1 MSDNNND
8 QNPMQKM
15 FQMYMQGQF
24 NNNNNMP
31 QNQGVGT
38 NQQQQ
43 MPFFNQQQQMPM
55 GNQNQ
60 GMGNQQMNMG
70 FNPAMFMGNPQMN
83 TGFNPAM
90 FQGNMFFPFPFFPQ
104 NVNQVNQVQQPNQNS
119 EDWSLIFKR
128 KQDGQSLT
136 IQISNDKTLAEA
148 INRYRIKSGDMV
160 SNKFTSNNKPLNLGL
175 TLNQSGLANN
185 SQIDAE
191 QDSSGFV
198 PNNQFGNSLQGDQLN
213 LLFELKA
220 GGQTMNIQ
228 ITPDKTVGDAINS
241 YRNKIQ
247 IEGEMKFIFNGLN
260 LDPRLTLK
268 AAGLKNN
275 SKILVITT
283 KDIEGA

>member
-24 NNNNNMP
+24 NNNNMP
-31 QNQGVGT
+31 QNQGVGA

-43 MPFFNQQQQMPM
+43 MPFFNQQQQMP
-55 GNQNQ
+55 
-60 GMGNQQMNMG
+60 MGNQQMNMG

>member
-1 MSDNNND
+1 MSDNNS
-8 QNPMQKM
+8 QNPMQQM

-24 NNNNNMP
+24 NNNNMP
-31 QNQGVGT
+31 QNQGVGA

-55 GNQNQ
+55 GNQQ
-60 GMGNQQMNMG
+60 QMPMGNQQMNMG

>member
-24 NNNNNMP
+24 NNNMP

-43 MPFFNQQQQMPM
+43 MPFFNQQQQMP
-55 GNQNQ
+55 
-60 GMGNQQMNMG
+60 MGNQQMNMG

>member
-24 NNNNNMP
+24 NNNMP

>member
-24 NNNNNMP
+24 NNNMP

-83 TGFNPAM
+83 TGFNPSM

>member
-1 MSDNNND
+1 MSDNNS
-8 QNPMQKM
+8 QNPMQQM

-24 NNNNNMP
+24 NNNNMP
-31 QNQGVGT
+31 QNQGVGA

-148 INRYRIKSGDMV
+148 INHYRIKSGDMV

-275 SKILVITT
+275 SKILIITT